1 MRLTKEYI
9 EENIGLK
16 REKDVNGGVYY
27 ELKEEGVFIQD
38 EDSSYWVF
46 IPNEPVKLIRNVEF
60 FELYVR

>member
-9 EENIGLK
+9 EENISLK